1 MKNKEIQEK
10 ASFNLQLQNNKKAQK
25 LNEQGIT
32 LIALV
37 VTIILLLILA
47 GVTISQIAGSNGLFQ
62 RARQAVEKYKNAAEE
77 EQIQIGMLEQ
87 YVTDFS
93 VVGGNEGENK
103 ASVTIKEF
111 TVSGDAKSK
120 TITVKLTVEGDAS
133 KIEYSINNGKEWIT
147 DEEKGNEYTFEGL
160 NLGKSYI
167 VRVKVY
173 DEEGKYVEAIS
184 DIVTLSNEMTATEAD
199 VLETKTFLAKDGS
212 VLTGQMK
219 NNKGM
224 DATLSAGEE
233 KIIPAG
239 YTSGGTITVK
249 TLREQTPG
257 DATAEQIL
265 NTKKA
270 WVDGDL
276 VTGSMPDKSGQVV
289 EAKTIT
295 KDGDYTFL
303 NIPENGYYTTNSK
316 IKGLNSFIS
325 EKKQIK
331 IKKYSRDKS

>member
-1 MKNKEIQEK
+1 M
-10 ASFNLQLQNNKKAQK
+10 A
-25 LNEQGIT
+25 
-32 LIALV
+32 
-37 VTIILLLILA
+37 
-47 GVTISQIAGSNGLFQ
+47 
-62 RARQAVEKYKNAAEE
+62 
-77 EQIQIGMLEQ
+77 
-87 YVTDFS
+87 
-93 VVGGNEGENK
+93 
-103 ASVTIKEF
+103 
-111 TVSGDAKSK
+111 
-120 TITVKLTVEGDAS
+120 
-133 KIEYSINNGKEWIT
+133 NNGEI
-147 DEEKGNEYTFEGL
+147 NE
-160 NLGKSYI
+160 
-167 VRVKVY
+167 
-173 DEEGKYVEAIS
+173 
-184 DIVTLSNEMTATEAD
+184 
-199 VLETKTFLAKDGS
+199 
-212 VLTGQMK
+212 
-219 NNKGM
+219 
-224 DATLSAGEE
+224 TLSAGGE
-233 KIIPAG
+233 KVIPAG